1 MNIAEI
7 KETLHYPDYAFLKD
21 NDNLNKNIILLGLGG
36 SHAYGTNTPDS
47 DLDIRGIA
55 TNRIKNILTGQDFE
69 QVVDVPTD
77 TVIYSVEKMFK
88 LLAACNPNTI
98 EILGLKPDHYL
109 YLSDAGKLLLENK
122 NLFLSQIAIYSF
134 AGYATSQLRRME
146 NKAARVADQP
156 AQEFNIL
163 KSIEKS
169 MFDLERRH
177 FPLEASALNLY
188 LDTAVN
194 SEFEE
199 EIFIDLNL
207 KHYPLRDYANL
218 HAEMLNIIRT
228 YNKNTHR
235 NNNAISHDKLGKH
248 MMHLIRLYLMCLDI
262 VEKQEIITYREADL
276 ELLNSIRRGDF
287 LDENTQPIPE
297 FYDMLN
303 DYEKRLDY
311 AAKNT
316 SLPRCADQK
325 AINELL
331 YTINADIVKRG
342 LIE

>member
-21 NDNLNKNIILLGLGG
+21 NSNLNNNIILLGLGG
-36 SHAYGTNTPDS
+36 SHAYGTNTPNS

-77 TVIYSVEKMFK
+77 TVVYSVEKMFK

-177 FPLEASALNLY
+177 FPLEASALKLY
-188 LDTAVN
+188 LDKAVN

-218 HAEMLNIIRT
+218 HSEMLNIIRT

>member
-1 MNIAEI
+1 MNMTQI
-7 KETLHYPDYAFLKD
+7 KEALHSPEYAFLKD
-21 NDNLNKNIILLGLGG
+21 NSSLNSNIILLGLGG

-55 TNRIKNILTGQDFE
+55 TNRIENILIGQDFE
-69 QVVDVPTD
+69 QIVDVPTD
-77 TVIYSVEKMFK
+77 TVVYSVEKMFK
-88 LLAACNPNTI
+88 LLTSCNPNTI

-109 YLSDAGKLLLENK
+109 YLSDAGKLLLENRK
-122 NLFLSQIAIYSF
+122 LFLSQIAIYSF

-177 FPLEASALNLY
+177 FPLEASALKLY

-194 SEFEE
+194 NQLEE

-262 VEKQEIITYREADL
+262 VEKQEIITYRADNL

-287 LDENTQPIPE
+287 LDENTQPIPA
-297 FYDMLN
+297 FYEMLN
-303 DYEKRLDY
+303 EYEKRLDY

-316 SLPRCADQK
+316 ALPRSVDTK
-325 AINELL
+325 AINDLL
-331 YTINADIVKRG
+331 YAINTEVVKKG
-342 LIE
+342 LAE

>member
-1 MNIAEI
+1 MFI
-7 KETLHYPDYAFLKD
+7 LK
-21 NDNLNKNIILLGLGG
+21 LVIL
-36 SHAYGTNTPDS
+36 
-47 DLDIRGIA
+47 
-55 TNRIKNILTGQDFE
+55 ILKF
-69 QVVDVPTD
+69 
-77 TVIYSVEKMFK
+77 
-88 LLAACNPNTI
+88 TI
-98 EILGLKPDHYL
+98 DQ
-109 YLSDAGKLLLENK
+109 NK

-177 FPLEASALNLY
+177 FPLEKSGLNLY

-218 HAEMLNIIRT
+218 HSEMLNIIRT

-316 SLPRCADQK
+316 SLPRFTDQK

-331 YTINADIVKRG
+331 YTINEDIVKKG